1 MDNPTDIWMEDFDP
15 RQQKQIKWA
24 QAYDTDEFRHGDN
37 GHNDKLIIAKMAAKL
52 THYEGLLNDHGI
64 PLDLTP
70 GAEDHA

>member
-1 MDNPTDIWMEDFDP
+1 MPEQADAWMQAFDP

-24 QAYDTDEFRHGDN
+24 QSYDTDEYRHGDN
-37 GHNDKLIIAKMAAKL
+37 GHNDKLIIAKMAEKL
-52 THYEGLLNDHGI
+52 RHYEALLNDHAI